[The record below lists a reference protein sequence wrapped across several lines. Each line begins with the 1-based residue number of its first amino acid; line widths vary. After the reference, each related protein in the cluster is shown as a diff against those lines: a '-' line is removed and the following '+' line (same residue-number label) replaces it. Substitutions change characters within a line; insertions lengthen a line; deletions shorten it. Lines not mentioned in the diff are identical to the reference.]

1 MASDGRVWL
10 LSPRLMPVALLLAL
24 AIAGTSEGWAQAGA
38 GDEAPLHA
46 GERIAEALAVTTGV
60 PISPLVGVCGL
71 GAYRWWSTPPAMR
84 PSLPWYERP
93 AFWLSGFALALLF
106 AVNTTVGAAL
116 PGLKKPMDLVEHF
129 ENLASAL
136 LASPIVLLEVWRLV
150 GHVVP
155 AGGAS
160 GALPLANA
168 GVAALGGVPAALS
181 PLASFGA
188 MAFALLAFV
197 VVFLAFHTIQVLILL
212 SPSTLL
218 DLLLRSF
225 RLGLLGVAGAAA
237 AVDPWIGALFG
248 SLLLASAL
256 LIAGWSFR
264 WTVFGTV
271 FAGDLLG
278 GRSGTV
284 DPARPVPA
292 FATRGLDG
300 VAPRTYGRVEAAGGG
315 AWRFRWRPWL
325 VLPARALPL
334 PAELAVR
341 RSFLA
346 PTLFRIGGVREPTLL
361 RFPPRYRGHEEELRL
376 RLGAREVRDGR
387 IVRGLRA
394 AWTWLRGQIFGGD
407 ATESG

>member
-1 MASDGRVWL
+1 M
-10 LSPRLMPVALLLAL
+10 ALLLAL
-24 AIAGTSEGWAQAGA
+24 AIAGAREASAKAVT

-71 GAYRWWSTPPAMR
+71 GAYRWWSTPPSLR
-84 PSLPWYERP
+84 WSLPWYERP

-106 AVNTTVGAAL
+106 AINTTIGAAL

-150 GHVVP
+150 GRVVP
-155 AGGAS
+155 AGEAM
-160 GALPLANA
+160 GALPLVNA
-168 GVAALGGVPAALS
+168 GVAALAGVPAALS
-181 PLASFGA
+181 PLAAVGA
-188 MAFALLAFV
+188 MAIALVAFV
-197 VVFLAFHTIQVLILL
+197 LVFLACHTIQVLILL

-218 DLLLRSF
+218 DLVLRLF

-248 SLLLASAL
+248 ALLLVSAL
-256 LIAGWSFR
+256 LVAGWSFR
-264 WTVFGTV
+264 WTVFGSV
-271 FAGDLLG
+271 FAADLLG
-278 GRSGTV
+278 GRSGAV
-284 DPARPVPA
+284 DSARPVPA
-292 FATRGLDG
+292 FAARGLDG
-300 VAPRTYGRVEAAGGG
+300 VAPRTYGRVEPAGDGV
-315 AWRFRWRPWL
+315 WRFRWRPWI

-361 RFPPRYRGHEEELRL
+361 RFPPRYRGHEEELRI

-387 IVRGLRA
+387 IVRGARA
-394 AWTWLRGQIFGGD
+394 AWNWLRGQVFGG
-407 ATESG
+407 ESAESA